1 MYRRFG
7 TVAVALTAVL
17 VSTISVAAAPGEFQ
31 APRKYY
37 LALGDSLAFGFE
49 QAKFTAEL
57 PNVTAASFDTGYV
70 DDFAA
75 TIHSA
80 RPDVG
85 VVNYGCPGETTSSYF
100 AGCAWHA
107 VFGLPLH
114 DSYTSSQEA
123 AALAFLRAHPG
134 QVSPITID
142 LGGNDALGLVSQC
155 HVIPSCIAQGL
166 PGVLQAVATNL
177 SRTLADLRA
186 AAPRSEI
193 IVMQYY
199 NPLYVVAPDTDVLV
213 GQLNGVIAA
222 ASAPYGVRLA
232 DAFPV
237 INQNPAFPTEGAS
250 VCGLT
255 GMCFPPPGG
264 DIHAND
270 AGYAL
275 IAEQFWAASG
285 YALLGG

>member
-1 MYRRFG
+1 MRLRLAALSIALLGVVFG
-7 TVAVALTAVL
+7 AVP
-17 VSTISVAAAPGEFQ
+17 AAAASGQYQ
-31 APRKYY
+31 APRQFY

-49 QAKFTAEL
+49 QAKFT
-57 PNVTAASFDTGYV
+57 PGASAQTFDTGYV

-75 TIHSA
+75 SIHTL

-85 VVNYGCPGETTSSYF
+85 VINYGCPGETTSSYF
-100 AGCAWHA
+100 NGCAWHA

-114 DSYTSSQEA
+114 NTYATSQETA
-123 AALAFLRAHPG
+123 AIAFLSAHPG

-142 LGGNDALGLVSQC
+142 LGANDALGLIQHCNFDSA
-155 HVIPSCIAQGL
+155 CIDMGL
-166 PGVLQAVATNL
+166 PVVLQTIGTNL
-177 SRTLADLRA
+177 SRTLAELRA

-199 NPLYVVAPDTDVLV
+199 NPLYVVAPSTDALT
-213 GQLNGVIAA
+213 GLLNSVIAA
-222 ASAPYGVRLA
+222 AAGPSGARLA
-232 DAFPV
+232 NAFPV
-237 INQNPAFPTEGAS
+237 INQNPAFPTEGLA

-255 GMCFPPPGG
+255 GMCFPAPGG

-275 IAEQFWAASG
+275 IARQFWAASG
-285 YALLGG
+285 YGQLN